1 MSPARHDVPV
11 SSAPP
16 PKVRPS
22 GFFYLLPVLL
32 VVVGGIAA
40 IIAIVSGVRSY
51 SDTIEGFARVPVGQS
66 GTVQIDGTG
75 GYTVFYEPGKSDTS
89 SFDESDPHPP
99 LRILDPSGTD
109 VALHDY
115 NGLGTY
121 SSSGYVGFAVQTFNV
136 DTKGDYQVQTGST
149 LPGIVAIGRSPFHK
163 ITRGV
168 LGGLALGF
176 LGFVAAIVV
185 LIIWMVSR
193 GRSKRRI
200 RETTPQQAWAPQP
213 AWAPQQAAPGYP
225 QYPPAQPQAPP
236 SYQPSGGFGPPP
248 TAPGPPSA
256 PPAPPA
262 GPDDTTT
269 GWVQPPQ

>member
-1 MSPARHDVPV
+1 VSSSPA
-11 SSAPP
+11 

-22 GFFYLLPVLL
+22 GFFYLLPLL
-32 VVVGGIAA
+32 LLLAGSVAA
-40 IIAIVSGVRSY
+40 VIAIVSGVRSY

-75 GYTVFYEPGKSDTS
+75 GYTVFYEPGTSDTS
-89 SFDESDPHPP
+89 TFDESDPHPLVQIKAP
-99 LRILDPSGTD
+99 DGTE
-109 VALHDY
+109 VPLHDY

-121 SSSGYVGFAVQTFNV
+121 SSSGYAGFAVETFNV
-136 DTKGDYQVQTGST
+136 DAKGDYQVAAGGPFQGT
-149 LPGIVAIGRSPFHK
+149 VAIGRSPFHK

-185 LIIWMVSR
+185 LIILMVSR

-200 RETTPQQAWAPQP
+200 RAMAPQAAWAPQP

-236 SYQPSGGFGPPP
+236 SYQQPGGFGPPP
-248 TAPGPPSA
+248 TAPGPPAA

-269 GWVQPPQ
+269 GWGQPPQ

>member
-1 MSPARHDVPV
+1 V

-22 GFFYLLPVLL
+22 GFFYLLPLL
-32 VVVGGIAA
+32 LLLAGSVAA
-40 IIAIVSGVRSY
+40 VIAIVSGVRSY

-75 GYTVFYEPGKSDTS
+75 GYTVFYEPGASDTS
-89 SFDESDPHPP
+89 SFDENDAHPP
-99 LRILDPSGTD
+99 LRIRDSSGTEMT
-109 VALHDY
+109 LHDY
-115 NGLGTY
+115 SGLGTY
-121 SSSGYVGFAVQTFNV
+121 SSSGYVGFAVETFNV
-136 DTKGDYQVQTGST
+136 ESKGDYQVDTGGQ
-149 LPGIVAIGRSPFHK
+149 LPGVVAIGRSPFHK

-176 LGFVAAIVV
+176 LGFVVALVV
-185 LIIWMVSR
+185 LIVLMVSR

-200 RETTPQQAWAPQP
+200 RALAPQQTWAPQP

-225 QYPPAQPQAPP
+225 QYPPSQPQAPP
-236 SYQPSGGFGPPP
+236 SYPPTGGFGPPP

-269 GWVQPPQ
+269 GWGAPPR

>member
-1 MSPARHDVPV
+1 V
-11 SSAPP
+11 SSSPP

-22 GFFYLLPVLL
+22 GFFYLLPLL
-32 VVVGGIAA
+32 LLLAGSVAA
-40 IIAIVSGVRSY
+40 VIAIVSGVRSY

-75 GYTVFYEPGKSDTS
+75 GYTVFYEPGTSDTS
-89 SFDESDPHPP
+89 TFDESDPHPLVQIKAP
-99 LRILDPSGTD
+99 DGTE
-109 VALHDY
+109 VPLHDY

-121 SSSGYVGFAVQTFNV
+121 SSSGYAGFAVQTFNV
-136 DTKGDYQVQTGST
+136 DTKGDYQVAAGGPFQGT
-149 LPGIVAIGRSPFHK
+149 VAIGRSPFHK

-185 LIIWMVSR
+185 LIILMVSR

-200 RETTPQQAWAPQP
+200 RAMAPQAAWAPQP

-236 SYQPSGGFGPPP
+236 SYQQPGGFGPPP
-248 TAPGPPSA
+248 TAPGPPAA

-269 GWVQPPQ
+269 GWGQPPQ